1 MSESGESCSS
11 DDEYESDDFLSDSES
26 ENSSEDGEEDTE
38 DIVFQDSEEDMEDED
53 DQRLKELELCSSSDE
68 ETEELMKTD
77 QVITRIND
85 TFYRKDV
92 RPTYINILTDFV
104 DAEIFL
110 IDGDSLL
117 LELLGEQTLDW
128 SNGGQFLHLTYL
140 LERFLQHFTN
150 KGGVFHIVFFKDMEI
165 IWSSQPS
172 MLLARQALMLH
183 LQNNTSFTVVT
194 SIDNYWGKQ
203 WKDYVE
209 DKFPAFLLLTDVEN
223 IPWKINQDK
232 QEAVKFFFRSLLCHA
247 LGQGLN
253 CVFISGI
260 EMTATKVMG
269 FYTQSISIH
278 KFFFR
283 KVQKS
288 VYKTWN
294 SLATCFKH
302 EAPLDYLECN
312 DSVSQVKQNF

>member
-1 MSESGESCSS
+1 MNEDRCGEFYVVSMGFRCSESWICCTSS
-11 DDEYESDDFLSDSES
+11 NARYKSASSTTNRLILFLWKCL
-26 ENSSEDGEEDTE
+26 T
-38 DIVFQDSEEDMEDED
+38 IV
-53 DQRLKELELCSSSDE
+53 
-68 ETEELMKTD
+68 
-77 QVITRIND
+77 
-85 TFYRKDV
+85 
-92 RPTYINILTDFV
+92 
-104 DAEIFL
+104 
-110 IDGDSLL
+110 
-117 LELLGEQTLDW
+117 
-128 SNGGQFLHLTYL
+128 
-140 LERFLQHFTN
+140 
-150 KGGVFHIVFFKDMEI
+150 GGVFHIVFFKDMEI

-223 IPWKINQDK
+223 IPWKIKPDK

-260 EMTATKVMG
+260 EMTATKVVG

-283 KVQKS
+283 KVSPTIIQKQLEIVVKSKITS
-288 VYKTWN
+288 VVSSN
-294 SLATCFKH
+294 C
-302 EAPLDYLECN
+302 LEHHIE
-312 DSVSQVKQNF
+312 SQLLLIIHTANHPGENLTRA

>member
-1 MSESGESCSS
+1 
-11 DDEYESDDFLSDSES
+11 
-26 ENSSEDGEEDTE
+26 
-38 DIVFQDSEEDMEDED
+38 
-53 DQRLKELELCSSSDE
+53 
-68 ETEELMKTD
+68 
-77 QVITRIND
+77 
-85 TFYRKDV
+85 
-92 RPTYINILTDFV
+92 
-104 DAEIFL
+104 
-110 IDGDSLL
+110 
-117 LELLGEQTLDW
+117 
-128 SNGGQFLHLTYL
+128 
-140 LERFLQHFTN
+140 
-150 KGGVFHIVFFKDMEI
+150 MEI

-183 LQNNTSFTVVT
+183 LRNNTSFTVVT
-194 SIDNYWGKQ
+194 SIDNYWEKQ

-260 EMTATKVMG
+260 EMTATKVVG

-283 KVQKS
+283 KVSPTIIQKQLEIVVKSKITS
-288 VYKTWN
+288 VVSSN
-294 SLATCFKH
+294 C
-302 EAPLDYLECN
+302 LEHHIE
-312 DSVSQVKQNF
+312 SQLLLIIHTANHSGENLTRS